1 MRSELLPYYERE
13 LTFLRQIAA
22 EFAEKYPKIAGRLA
36 IEPDKCE
43 DPHVERL
50 IEAFAFLAARIQRK
64 IDDEFPEIT
73 ESFLDILWPHYLAP
87 IPSMSI
93 VEFSLDPEQAKLQT
107 GHTIAAQ
114 SVLSSKPVEGTPCRF
129 RTCYPV
135 TIWPVEVS
143 SARFEPPAYAKVQG
157 GTVQSVLHLELRTQ
171 AGTKFSQL
179 RQKIRDNEEQPLDA
193 LRFFLMGEGPV
204 SYALYEFLFNN
215 VVQVELRA
223 GADRKGPKPIVL
235 SGDCLHPVGF
245 SRDEGMLPYTDRSF
259 MGYRLLQE
267 YFAFPEKFLFF
278 DLCELRKAVSAGAGE
293 QSFNEYLDV
302 LIYFNREFQYES
314 VINAKTFRL
323 NCAPIVNLFRQ
334 VAEPIQVTHT
344 DAEYHIVP
352 DVRKQ
357 LATEVYSVDSVVNAA
372 PQLERPVAYQP
383 FYSYKHGFDRNT
395 QKAFWH
401 VNRRKSERK
410 DDNGTE
416 VYLSLV
422 DLDFNPSKP
431 DAEILTVATTCT
443 NRDLP
448 SRLPFGG
455 AGGDFQLEGLGIY
468 SSIRCL
474 RKPTPT
480 LRLPLRRGAQ
490 WHLISHLAVN
500 YLSLLKSESDGTPEA
515 LQEILRLYDFSDSMV
530 TRRQI
535 AGIVGINAKQVF
547 RMIGSVLAG
556 APARGVE
563 ISLEFD
569 EQMYVGSGM
578 FLFASVLEHF
588 LALYSSINSFTQ
600 LVVSTRQREG
610 ILKRWPPRAGDQIIL

>member
-13 LTFLRQIAA
+13 LTFIRQIAA

-73 ESFLDILWPHYLAP
+73 ESFLGILWPHYLAP

-107 GHTIAAQ
+107 GHTIAAE

-143 SARFEPPAYAKVQG
+143 AARFEPPAFAKVQG
-157 GTVQSVLHLELRTQ
+157 GSVQSVLHIELRTQ
-171 AGTKFSQL
+171 AGTKFPQL
-179 RQKIRDNEEQPLDA
+179 RQKLAGNPDNDGRPLDA

-204 SYALYEFLFNN
+204 SYALYELLFNN

-223 GADRKGPKPIVL
+223 GMDRKGPVPVVL

-245 SRDEGMLPYTDRSF
+245 SRDEGMLPYTGRSF

-278 DLCELRKAVSAGAGE
+278 DLCDLRKAAGAGDK
-293 QSFNEYLDV
+293 LDV

-314 VINAKTFRL
+314 AINAKTFRL

-344 DAEYHIVP
+344 DTEYHLVP

-372 PQLERPVAYQP
+372 PQLEKPIAYQP

-395 QKAFWH
+395 QKTFWH
-401 VNRRKSERK
+401 AHRRESERK

-422 DLDFNPSKP
+422 DLDFNPSRP
-431 DAEILTVATTCT
+431 DAEILTVIATCT

-448 SRLPFGG
+448 GRLPFGST
-455 AGGDFQLEGLGIY
+455 GGDFQLEGPGIY

-480 LRLPLRRGAQ
+480 LRLPQRRGAQ
-490 WHLISHLAVN
+490 WRLISHLAAN
-500 YLSLLKSESDGTPEA
+500 YLSLLESESDGSPEA
-515 LQEILRLYDFSDSMV
+515 LQEILRLYDFADSMV

-535 AGIVGINAKQVF
+535 AGIVGINSKRAF
-547 RMIGSVLAG
+547 RMIGSIVTG
-556 APARGVE
+556 APVRGVE

-569 EQMYVGSGM
+569 EQMFVGSGV
-578 FLFASVLEHF
+578 FLFASVIEHF
-588 LALYSSINSFTQ
+588 LALYASINSFTQ
-600 LVVSTRQREG
+600 LVASTRQREG